1 MSKITA
7 FFDGL
12 FIGMGASIGN
22 LIAEGNKEKLL
33 KVFFELMSLRY
44 FVAGLCS
51 ITLYF
56 AVPKLILVWLGE
68 EYIMPQLVL
77 ILMSIHIFILQARLT
92 VTNFKDAYGL
102 FQDVWAPIAEVFIS
116 MSLSLILG
124 KYFGLPG
131 ILFAFTI
138 ADLLIKICW
147 QPYYLF
153 KNGFQMSIIKEYLP
167 VFLKYVVIL
176 CITICGVLYVEG
188 GISSL
193 VNSTSMIGAFMYSF
207 IIGCLILFLLTIFFM
222 CFDKNFRF
230 LMIHVRDYW
239 KNK

>member
-1 MSKITA
+1 
-7 FFDGL
+7 
-12 FIGMGASIGN
+12 
-22 LIAEGNKEKLL
+22 
-33 KVFFELMSLRY
+33 MSLRY

-167 VFLKYVVIL
+167 VF
-176 CITICGVLYVEG
+176 
-188 GISSL
+188 
-193 VNSTSMIGAFMYSF
+193 
-207 IIGCLILFLLTIFFM
+207 
-222 CFDKNFRF
+222 
-230 LMIHVRDYW
+230 
-239 KNK
+239 